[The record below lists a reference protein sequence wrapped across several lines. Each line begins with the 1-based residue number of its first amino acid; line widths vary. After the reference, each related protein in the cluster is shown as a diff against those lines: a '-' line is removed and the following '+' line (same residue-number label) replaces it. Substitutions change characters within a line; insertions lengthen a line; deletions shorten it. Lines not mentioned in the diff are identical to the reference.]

1 MGLFYFNKERLV
13 YEKVPFKTYIKG
25 IGVVG
30 VVFALGWISSTNE
43 IINKIIHINQVDTT
57 IVTQSKP
64 FSEEALIELLKD
76 CNMKYP
82 YIVLAQAKIESGH
95 FKSKVFKQN
104 HNMFGMRKARQ
115 RITTSQSEKNT
126 YAFYRDWMDCVY
138 DYAMYQSTV
147 MCAVS
152 NEDEYFARL
161 GERYAEDPN
170 YVAVLKQVIKKEKL
184 KSIFEE

>member
-1 MGLFYFNKERLV
+1 MA
-13 YEKVPFKTYIKG
+13 T
-25 IGVVG
+25 
-30 VVFALGWISSTNE
+30 ISSASIQDGLIIYADHPLRIIDALSGVSSSNI

-82 YIVLAQAKIESGH
+82 HIVLAQAKVESGN
-95 FKSKVFKQN
+95 FKSKLFKQN

-115 RITTSQSEKNT
+115 RITTAQSEKNT
-126 YAFYRDWMDCVY
+126 YSFYRDWMDCVY

-147 MCAVS
+147 MCTIS

-161 GERYAEDPN
+161 GERYAEDPA
-170 YVAVLKQVIKKEKL
+170 YVNKLKEIIKNEKL
-184 KSIFEE
+184 KTIFED